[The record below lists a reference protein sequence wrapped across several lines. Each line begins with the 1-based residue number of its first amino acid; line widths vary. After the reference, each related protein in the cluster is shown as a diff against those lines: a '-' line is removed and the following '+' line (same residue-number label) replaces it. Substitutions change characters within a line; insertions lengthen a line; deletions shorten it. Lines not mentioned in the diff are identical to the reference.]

1 MHACMYCIKAR
12 KCITYLIRISSAMA
26 VKFFVATLIG
36 VLLVETGFVRADPL
50 STKVFTEVAETQEF
64 G

>member
-1 MHACMYCIKAR
+1 
-12 KCITYLIRISSAMA
+12 MA